1 MPLPS
6 GTKTNDPLGPGG
18 TAAFAQNLLN
28 QTALPRK
35 DLMSQITDLLQSG
48 GVGARVPVVQ
58 RAVEAQTAAA
68 GQAATVNRQN
78 TARAGLSGS
87 AFDVS
92 NQLGM
97 NTQNASQI
105 ASIGPNMAAQIYQ
118 TAPGIISNQT
128 AQGLQAVS
136 METQRRAQ
144 NAMMQAQMLNA
155 IRSSI
160 TGFYGGGSG
169 GQASNSITTD
179 SASAPSDSGGL
190 SEVSYSPSSSQP
202 VYQPAPGSA
211 DTSGFV
217 DYGAS

>member
-48 GVGARVPVVQ
+48 GVGARVPIIQ
-58 RAVEAQTAAA
+58 RAVEAETAAA
-68 GQAATVNRQN
+68 GQDATVNRQN
-78 TARAGLSGS
+78 TARAGLIGS

-92 NQLGM
+92 NQLQHQ
-97 NTQNASQI
+97 TSSSSAI
-105 ASIGPNMAAQIYQ
+105 AGIGPNMAAQIFSQ
-118 TAPGIISNQT
+118 VPSIISNQT

-160 TGFYGGGSG
+160 TGWYGGGSG
-169 GQASNSITTD
+169 GQASNDITTN
-179 SASAPSDSGGL
+179 SASIPTDSGGT
-190 SEVSYSPSSSQP
+190 SEVSYSPSGEQP